1 MTSAEIISLIVT
13 IIGVFSFATI
23 FTILYKSYAT
33 SQINE
38 IKSGKKDIELI
49 DEVIYERQEKIK
61 KRKMVTKIVKSICFY
76 LALLIII
83 PLFIFSLINR
93 FQNNITMIG
102 NKTIMV
108 VASGSMSQKNDA
120 NNYLITNNLNNQF
133 QTYDIIVLEKVENA
147 SDLNKYDI
155 IAYHNDQGI
164 NVIHRIIEIEDGKY
178 VTRGDANDASDKY
191 HPTFNDVIG
200 RYIGKK
206 IPSIGIFIMF
216 LQSYAGIITII
227 SLIYCLIMIDKI
239 SNKINMAHKRRIEQL
254 EDAIDYIDEL
264 EIEKIKAEYVETIYY
279 KGYAY
284 HFNESGFVEKT
295 KIKDGPYLEKSNK
308 TMIKEVINVKTSE
321 KIAEEVVIKN
331 DNQGE

>member
-108 VASGSMSQKNDA
+108 VASGSMSKKNDA
-120 NNYLITNNLNNQF
+120 NAYLNSNNLNNQF

-239 SNKINMAHKRRIEQL
+239 SNKINMAQKRRIEQL

>member
-108 VASGSMSQKNDA
+108 VASGSMSKKNDA
-120 NNYLITNNLNNQF
+120 NAYLNSNNLNNQF

-147 SDLNKYDI
+147 SDLNKYDV
-155 IAYHNDQGI
+155 IAYRNDQGI

-239 SNKINMAHKRRIEQL
+239 SNKINMAQKRRIEQL

>member
-23 FTILYKSYAT
+23 FTILYQSYAT

-155 IAYHNDQGI
+155 IAI
-164 NVIHRIIEIEDGKY
+164 L
-178 VTRGDANDASDKY
+178 T
-191 HPTFNDVIG
+191 
-200 RYIGKK
+200 
-206 IPSIGIFIMF
+206 
-216 LQSYAGIITII
+216 
-227 SLIYCLIMIDKI
+227 
-239 SNKINMAHKRRIEQL
+239 
-254 EDAIDYIDEL
+254 
-264 EIEKIKAEYVETIYY
+264 
-279 KGYAY
+279 
-284 HFNESGFVEKT
+284 
-295 KIKDGPYLEKSNK
+295 
-308 TMIKEVINVKTSE
+308 
-321 KIAEEVVIKN
+321 
-331 DNQGE
+331 

>member
-108 VASGSMSQKNDA
+108 VASGSMSKKNDA
-120 NNYLITNNLNNQF
+120 NAYLNSNNLNNQF

-239 SNKINMAHKRRIEQL
+239 SNKINMAQKRRIEQL

-308 TMIKEVINVKTSE
+308 TIIKEVINVKTSE

>member
-155 IAYHNDQGI
+155 IAYHND
-164 NVIHRIIEIEDGKY
+164 
-178 VTRGDANDASDKY
+178 
-191 HPTFNDVIG
+191 
-200 RYIGKK
+200 
-206 IPSIGIFIMF
+206 
-216 LQSYAGIITII
+216 
-227 SLIYCLIMIDKI
+227 
-239 SNKINMAHKRRIEQL
+239 
-254 EDAIDYIDEL
+254 
-264 EIEKIKAEYVETIYY
+264 
-279 KGYAY
+279 
-284 HFNESGFVEKT
+284 
-295 KIKDGPYLEKSNK
+295 
-308 TMIKEVINVKTSE
+308 
-321 KIAEEVVIKN
+321 
-331 DNQGE
+331 

>member
-147 SDLNKYDI
+147 SDLNNRLMK
-155 IAYHNDQGI
+155 
-164 NVIHRIIEIEDGKY
+164 
-178 VTRGDANDASDKY
+178 
-191 HPTFNDVIG
+191 
-200 RYIGKK
+200 
-206 IPSIGIFIMF
+206 
-216 LQSYAGIITII
+216 
-227 SLIYCLIMIDKI
+227 
-239 SNKINMAHKRRIEQL
+239 
-254 EDAIDYIDEL
+254 
-264 EIEKIKAEYVETIYY
+264 
-279 KGYAY
+279 
-284 HFNESGFVEKT
+284 
-295 KIKDGPYLEKSNK
+295 
-308 TMIKEVINVKTSE
+308 
-321 KIAEEVVIKN
+321 
-331 DNQGE
+331 